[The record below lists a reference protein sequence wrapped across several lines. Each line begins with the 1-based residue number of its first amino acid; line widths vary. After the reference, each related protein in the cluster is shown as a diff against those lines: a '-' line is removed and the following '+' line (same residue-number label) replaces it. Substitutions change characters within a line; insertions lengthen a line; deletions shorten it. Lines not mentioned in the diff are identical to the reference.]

1 MANLISRRD
10 ILKTSSLVAA
20 GSALGF
26 AGVFGLRPL
35 LAADDDVA
43 TIVNVAATAETFA
56 TTHYYR
62 ALTTDT
68 LMASDDIKKYFAAAM
83 YAELV
88 HLQFLQANGGKSLTD
103 KFYFPVGTFKDVPTL
118 GAITAVAETVFVGAY
133 IAATH
138 RFAEL
143 GNADLAAT
151 AAQVATVEGQHLLF
165 VRQIAGEKLPN
176 NQVLAGAIFQNVS
189 DAVPV
194 VTPLLDGKKP
204 ASGPL
209 AVDFETDAYAYPGDD
224 KVMELVKK
232 TIDMSLLDSTVAP
245 FKKM

>member
-1 MANLISRRD
+1 MNTTLSRRSM
-10 ILKTSSLVAA
+10 LKATSLVAA

-26 AGVFGLRPL
+26 SGLFGLRPL
-35 LAADDDVA
+35 FAADDDVA

-62 ALTTDT
+62 ALSEPG
-68 LMASDDIKKYFAAAM
+68 LKASDDVKKYFAAAM

-88 HLQFLQANGGKSLTD
+88 HLQFLQSNGGKSLAD

-133 IAATH
+133 IAAAH

-143 GNADLAAT
+143 GNADLAAI
-151 AAQVATVEGQHLLF
+151 AAQVGIVEGQHLLF

-176 NQVLAGAIFQNVS
+176 NQVLGGAIFQAVS

-194 VTPLLDGKKP
+194 VSPLLDGKKP

-224 KVMELVKK
+224 KVLALVKA